1 MWRSLVAHLH
11 GVQGVEGSNPF
22 TPTINLKTVLKNIFK
37 TVFFLPQRFQSSL
50 RRYRQGE
57 AMRFIHAA
65 DLHIDSPLRG
75 LSRYP
80 GAPLERLR
88 GATRRALER
97 LVDLALAEQVDFVLL
112 AGDLY
117 DRDWPDFHTGLFVR
131 SQMVRLGQAGIRVFI
146 VQGNHDAHGVI
157 TRQVSWPDNVKLFSS
172 RSAETVHWAEI
183 GVAIHGRSFPDRAV
197 PEDLVPD
204 YPPAVPGCFN
214 IGLLHTSLTGMEGH
228 DTYAPTSV
236 AVLQTKGYD
245 YWALGHVH
253 QRQVVSQQPRV
264 VYPGNMQGRHARE
277 TGAKGCELVTV
288 QGADIS
294 SQFTALEVVR
304 WHQLELD
311 ISALAVLD
319 DLQPYLA
326 AQLQAAAQTAAS
338 DVLHAVRVVLTGES
352 PLHALEAAQPGTLE
366 AAVQAAA
373 QDVLNADVW
382 IERVRLALR
391 SPIDRAQLAQGSD
404 ALAELV
410 RSVDA
415 LAQDPVAL
423 AELCRSTLAEVFN
436 KMPAEVTRTVAQD
449 AALDEL
455 PRLDR
460 PQDLLALLRDAE
472 ATLLVRL
479 YPVEG
484 AR

>member
-1 MWRSLVAHLH
+1 
-11 GVQGVEGSNPF
+11 
-22 TPTINLKTVLKNIFK
+22 
-37 TVFFLPQRFQSSL
+37 
-50 RRYRQGE
+50 
-57 AMRFIHAA
+57 MRFIHAA

-97 LVDLALAEQVDFVLL
+97 LVDLALEEKVDFVLL

-131 SQMVRLGQAGIRVFI
+131 GQMVRLGKAGIRVFI

-172 RSAETVHWAEI
+172 RSAETVHWPEL
-183 GVAIHGRSFPDRAV
+183 GVALHGRSFPDRAV

-204 YPPAVPGCFN
+204 YPAAKAGCFN

-228 DTYAPTSV
+228 DTYAPTSL
-236 AVLQTKGYD
+236 AVLHTKGYD
-245 YWALGHVH
+245 YWALGHIH
-253 QRQVVSQQPRV
+253 QRQVISEQPRV
-264 VYPGNMQGRHARE
+264 VFPGNLQGRHAKE
-277 TGAKGCELVTV
+277 TGPKGCELVTV

-294 SQFTALEVVR
+294 SQFMALDVVR
-304 WHQLELD
+304 WHQLTLD
-311 ISALAVLD
+311 VAAVATLD
-319 DLQPYLA
+319 DLTAYLA
-326 AQLQAAAQTAAS
+326 AQLQAVTPTAAS

-352 PLHALEAAQPGTLE
+352 ALHALEASQPGTLE

-373 QDVLNADVW
+373 QDVCDADMW
-382 IERVRLALR
+382 IERVRLELR
-391 SPIDRAQLAQGSD
+391 SPLDRAQLAQGSD

-410 RSVDA
+410 RGVDVLALDSAA
-415 LAQDPVAL
+415 LADFCHTAL
-423 AELCRSTLAEVFN
+423 AEVLTR
-436 KMPAEVTRTVAQD
+436 MPAEVTSTLAQD
-449 AALDEL
+449 AALDGV
-455 PRLDR
+455 PRLDQ
-460 PQDLLALLRDAE
+460 PDDLLALLRDAE
-472 ATLLVRL
+472 ATLLARL
-479 YPVEG
+479 NTAEV